1 MGNSDFLVKEP
12 SFIDGAARSIDLFGD
27 FDDYCTSSTPEEADA
42 RALFHDIA
50 ALREDASIALAATK
64 QKATRSSGTQS
75 KSGS

>member
-12 SFIDGAARSIDLFGD
+12 TFIDGAARSIDLFGD
-27 FDDYCTSSTPEEADA
+27 FDNYDISGTPEEADA

-50 ALREDASIALAATK
+50 ALREDASAALAATK
-64 QKATRSSGTQS
+64 QKVTRSSAKRS